1 MNLTAITFAAFALS
15 SVLAFVH
22 TVTSRTSGLIPSML
36 RRQSSC
42 IRTRGRRDRSMHR

>member
-15 SVLAFVH
+15 SALAFVH
-22 TVTSRTSGLIPSML
+22 TVTSRAPALIPSML

-42 IRTRGRRDRSMHR
+42 TRTGARRDRSMYR

>member
-15 SVLAFVH
+15 CTLAFVH
-22 TVTSRTSGLIPSML
+22 TVTSTSGLVPSML

-42 IRTRGRRDRSMHR
+42 IKTRGRRDRSMHR